1 MASIRSR
8 SFGDV
13 VKMMIGFEMLI
24 VRCGGFTITGHS
36 AISGN
41 DFKPF
46 YALVLHIIDD

>member
-13 VKMMIGFEMLI
+13 VIMMIGFEMLI
-24 VRCGGFTITGHS
+24 VRCGGFTTTRYS

-46 YALVLHIIDD
+46 YALVLKIIDD